1 MSALRLGLGT
11 AQFGLAYGVSNAA
24 GQVSMEE
31 AERILDAA
39 HEAGIRTLDT
49 AAAYGEAES
58 VLGQLHAGE
67 HFDIVSKTMPLCERG
82 AAQALAG
89 VQRSLD
95 LLGPKPLA
103 VLLVHHA
110 RDLAGDEGARL
121 WDGLVGLR
129 EQGRVKRI
137 GFSAYFEDDPVAL
150 SRKFAPDVVQLPLSV
165 LDQRPLQSGAMAALA
180 AMKVAVHARSVFLQ
194 GLLFL
199 DGSRMPRGIA
209 DAAPAIA
216 RARDSFSR
224 AGVTPVSAA
233 VAFVMARPEVERVI
247 VGVTKVAELREL
259 IAAAE
264 APAPDLDWSAL
275 ALNDQRALTPSLW
288 EAA

>member
-11 AQFGLAYGVSNAA
+11 VQFGLAYGVSNAG
-24 GQVSMEE
+24 GQVSIEE

-39 HEAGIRTLDT
+39 YVAGIRTLDT

-58 VLGQLHAGE
+58 VLGQIHASE
-67 HFDIVSKTMPLCERG
+67 HFDIITKSAPMGDGG
-82 AAQALAG
+82 AVQALAS

-95 LLGPKPLA
+95 LLGPKPLDA
-103 VLLVHHA
+103 VLVHHA
-110 RDLAGDEGARL
+110 RNLVGGEGARL

-150 SRKFAPDVVQLPLSV
+150 ARKFAPDLVQLPFSV
-165 LDQRPLQSGAMAALA
+165 LDQRPMHSGALAALA
-180 AMKVAVHARSVFLQ
+180 GLNVAVHARSVFLQ

-199 DGSRMPRGIA
+199 DASRMPRGIA
-209 DAAPAIA
+209 DVAPAIE

-224 AGVTPVSAA
+224 AGMTPVSAA

-247 VGVTKVAELREL
+247 VGVTSVAELRDL

-264 APAPDLDWSAL
+264 APAPQLDWSAL
-275 ALNDQRALTPSLW
+275 ALDHQRALTPSLW